1 MQHERFGKP
10 GSITKQ
16 NVKVS
21 PLRKSHAP
29 LDSSRLPTRGI
40 ESLEAKIAQLYFP
53 TAATKVGVATPA
65 RRRGPCLSRRTGQK
79 GTVVQHSKTW
89 DPKAPAYGKF
99 WVDQPGCPYRKRRTV
114 SLGICATKSM
124 ARQRLREYLEREG
137 VNSKQA
143 FQQNT
148 APAVTFRQQA
158 EWWLESLRNRGR
170 RPVKPATIS
179 GWRDALN
186 AWLLPNIGNN
196 LLSGVSN
203 GAVRELVEK
212 MSEAGLSAKTIVNY
226 VQVVKLVV
234 ASVVDK
240 EGEQIYPRKWNHDF
254 IQLPVVCKEKQHRP
268 TVTEADLGAILPGV
282 KTKYAVLF
290 MLLAGTGLRVG
301 EALAL
306 RRTDFGPD
314 CRVLHV
320 RRSIWRGREQEPKT
334 SNAIRAVDIPETLA
348 GVVRSYVAG
357 ISGYLFATAQGNPLQ
372 QRNVL
377 RVLHGVKRIGLHAFR
392 RFRLTW
398 LRKNG
403 VPKDLE
409 RYWMGHAPQEVGDLY
424 SKLKEDVAFRQI
436 WVERTGLGFELVHVG
451 PQNAA
456 AAETATVT

>member
-1 MQHERFGKP
+1 
-10 GSITKQ
+10 
-16 NVKVS
+16 
-21 PLRKSHAP
+21 
-29 LDSSRLPTRGI
+29 
-40 ESLEAKIAQLYFP
+40 
-53 TAATKVGVATPA
+53 
-65 RRRGPCLSRRTGQK
+65 LSRRTGQK

-99 WVDQPGCPYRKRRTV
+99 WVDQPGCPYRKRRTL

-290 MLLAGTGLRVG
+290 MLLAGTGLRIG

-348 GVVRSYVAG
+348 CVVRSYVAG